1 LRDSMNENITW
12 HSGSIKKEDREKLL
26 NQKGEVIWFTGLSGS
41 GKSTI
46 AVELE
51 KELFS
56 KGRLV
61 YRLDGDNIRHGLNN
75 DLGFSNDERKE
86 NIRRISEVAKLMQ
99 DAGLI
104 VLASFITPFKKTR
117 ETIKDIVGEDNLKI
131 VYVKADVD
139 TCSKRDPK
147 GLYEKAKK
155 GEIDNFTGISS
166 PYEIPKKPYLIVDT
180 KNMSLEE
187 SVDYLLEHLEI
198 QVI

>member
-1 LRDSMNENITW
+1 MNENITW

-86 NIRRISEVAKLMQ
+86 NIRRIAEVAKLMQ

-117 ETIKDIVGEDNLKI
+117 ETIKDIVGENNLKI
-131 VYVKADVD
+131 SDYATKVLAACII
-139 TCSKRDPK
+139 TI
-147 GLYEKAKK
+147 GLY
-155 GEIDNFTGISS
+155 FSF
-166 PYEIPKKPYLIVDT
+166 Y
-180 KNMSLEE
+180 
-187 SVDYLLEHLEI
+187 
-198 QVI
+198 

>member
-1 LRDSMNENITW
+1 MNENITW

>member
-1 LRDSMNENITW
+1 MNENITW

-75 DLGFSNDERKE
+75 DLGFSNGERKE

-198 QVI
+198 QVIWH